1 MPARG
6 LSVEAKTLLAEQSVV
21 STTQAPFRKVFEMI
35 KRKNDVD
42 RAKFTDSSI
51 TGVQLAKKLKNHH
64 YRYLNK
70 YGPSHPIEVKQQ
82 VKDIGVSLKD
92 LMDWIQINSISVDAF
107 AAIDPKNMSD
117 AELDRLYVLNT
128 DLQHEN
134 SPTVDIWKYI
144 TLATPRSLI
153 DIDRAVE
160 MCNLNSLSEGILG
173 EGDFAF
179 IQLGKKAESKVG
191 FGAAGFSDMGHKFHA
206 CVFVYH
212 TLGEED
218 EIACTQVMGSF
229 KIIVTI
235 RNGILNRYL
244 KDMGAAV
251 NSATILLRLI
261 SLDCLQHVIRG
272 QYRATGQKRGYGSL
286 ILYVWSNT
294 NGCLDDVGAMIVFVR
309 AMRHLP
315 SKKEWIAARKLFI
328 VYLKESMFRGLV
340 GTADFSRVT
349 SHVIDTYFKLEPG
362 WGSAAR
368 QEGESQSIQGVEKG
382 WDWRRKHMVRVME
395 NGNLTSFQTFA
406 DHVQMYRQ
414 IHPNGG
420 VQQHPPHKMA
430 DWVEIEQM
438 CNKVPPEYFL
448 SIYYDAES
456 NHHIPADDMFRG
468 PDPKILDRNL
478 SFEIFIPTPC
488 LLNKCI
494 TKYDFLANPS
504 GHSAALTKIRT
515 TNWYKDDNAMA
526 FVRGQCWLK
535 LEGKV
540 KSCNYFKTHFEID

>member
-1 MPARG
+1 
-6 LSVEAKTLLAEQSVV
+6 
-21 STTQAPFRKVFEMI
+21 
-35 KRKNDVD
+35 
-42 RAKFTDSSI
+42 
-51 TGVQLAKKLKNHH
+51 
-64 YRYLNK
+64 
-70 YGPSHPIEVKQQ
+70 
-82 VKDIGVSLKD
+82 
-92 LMDWIQINSISVDAF
+92 
-107 AAIDPKNMSD
+107 
-117 AELDRLYVLNT
+117 
-128 DLQHEN
+128 
-134 SPTVDIWKYI
+134 
-144 TLATPRSLI
+144 
-153 DIDRAVE
+153 
-160 MCNLNSLSEGILG
+160 
-173 EGDFAF
+173 
-179 IQLGKKAESKVG
+179 
-191 FGAAGFSDMGHKFHA
+191 
-206 CVFVYH
+206 
-212 TLGEED
+212 
-218 EIACTQVMGSF
+218 
-229 KIIVTI
+229 
-235 RNGILNRYL
+235 
-244 KDMGAAV
+244 
-251 NSATILLRLI
+251 
-261 SLDCLQHVIRG
+261 
-272 QYRATGQKRGYGSL
+272 
-286 ILYVWSNT
+286 
-294 NGCLDDVGAMIVFVR
+294 
-309 AMRHLP
+309 MRHLP

-382 WDWRRKHMVRVME
+382 WDWRRKHMVGIMK

-494 TKYDFLANPS
+494 AKYDFLANPS